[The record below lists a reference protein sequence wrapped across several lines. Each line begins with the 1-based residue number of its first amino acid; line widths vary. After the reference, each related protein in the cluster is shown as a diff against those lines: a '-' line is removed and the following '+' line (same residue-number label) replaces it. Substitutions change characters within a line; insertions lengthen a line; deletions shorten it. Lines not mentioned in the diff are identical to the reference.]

1 MIHISCIVNGFRGVL
16 EWLANCFLKALGGN
30 PFFLDHLGRSL
41 SKNDLK
47 VVEYNVINMECILR
61 VSEVCWN
68 GSSTAS

>member
-1 MIHISCIVNGFRGVL
+1 MARQLLL
-16 EWLANCFLKALGGN
+16 EGTWRKSV
-30 PFFLDHLGRSL
+30 FLDHLGRSL

-47 VVEYNVINMECILR
+47 VVEYNVINIECILR